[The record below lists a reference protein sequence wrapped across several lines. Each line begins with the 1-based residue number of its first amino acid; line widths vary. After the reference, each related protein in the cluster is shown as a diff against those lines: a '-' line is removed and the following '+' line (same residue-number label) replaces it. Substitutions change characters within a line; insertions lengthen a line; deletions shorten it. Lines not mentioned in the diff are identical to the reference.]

1 MEITLYKNSDDPRV
15 MSKTLTE
22 PITLQ
27 AEIKEQCSTDT
38 PAFYIKYNSD
48 ILTEHYNYASAW
60 GRYYFLG
67 EPELVPGQGMILRG
81 KQDSLM
87 TYAAQIRACPAVIR
101 RNSGVPNTYL
111 PDSSLPLTAYKNQQI
126 LTFEPF
132 TYFDQCIIV
141 CVG

>member
-1 MEITLYKNSDDPRV
+1 MEITLYKNADDPRV

-48 ILTEHYNYASAW
+48 ILTGHYNYAAAW

-87 TYAAQIRACPAVIR
+87 TYSAQIRACPAVIR

-111 PDSSLPLTAYKNQQI
+111 PDTSLPLTAYKNQQV